1 MKAGKISYAGVGVAV
16 GGLVGFLG
24 VMVGWFSYSYPLGNG
39 TATVSLSGTVDWTG
53 SVAMAAAFG
62 AFAFGGAYVLFQDPK
77 LRRITGVLMSI
88 CSAFLL
94 VMSLFGF
101 GRIGDAVGVPA
112 AVFTTSAGA
121 GLMISF
127 ASGVVALVSSFLAS
141 REILAAGP
149 VVASEAPSAPAA
161 PAEAVEA

>member
-16 GGLVGFLG
+16 GGLIGFLG
-24 VMVGWFSYSYPLGNG
+24 VLVGWFSYSYPLGNG

-53 SVAMAAAFG
+53 TVAMAAAFG
-62 AFAFGGAYVLFQDPK
+62 AFAFGGAYVLLQDAK
-77 LRRITGVLMSI
+77 VRRITGILMAV

-101 GRIGDAVGVPA
+101 GRISDAVGVPA
-112 AVFTTSAGA
+112 SVFTTATGK

-127 ASGVVALVSSFLAS
+127 AGGVVALVGSFFAS

-149 VVASEAPSAPAA
+149 VAASESQSAPAK
-161 PAEAVEA
+161 AVEA